1 MVLHLLLLC
10 SVASAAPLA
19 KRMVDMT
26 YTFDE
31 TTLNYP
37 GMKKFEL
44 KTLQNGMT
52 DQGYWLRFEEFSV
65 GIHVGTHMDAPAH
78 FSKNG
83 ITIDQIPVPR
93 LIAPAAVIDI
103 TAKAELDPDTEAT
116 VEDLLHWESV
126 TGQSLNETILLL
138 RSGWGKKWGN
148 HEAFF
153 GTPDNDPTKLHYP
166 GIAPDAARWIVENR
180 NIFGIGTETLSFDH
194 GPSLSKDVHQ
204 ILLGHGLFGIENM
217 ANMDK
222 IPIYGATLYVMP
234 MKIGD
239 ASGAPTRI
247 VATFPQV
254 MFDFSAI
261 HSAKDSESCYTI

>member
-10 SVASAAPLA
+10 SIASAAPVA

-37 GMKKFEL
+37 GMKKFDIT
-44 KTLQNGMT
+44 TLVNGTT
-52 DQGYWLRFEEFSV
+52 DQGFWLRYEEFSV

-83 ITIDQIPVPR
+83 ITIHDIPVSR

-103 TAKAELDPDTEAT
+103 TAKAELDPDAEAT
-116 VEDLLHWESV
+116 VEDLLRWESV

-138 RSGWGKKWGN
+138 RCGWGKKWGDQ
-148 HEAFF
+148 EAFF
-153 GTPDNDPTKLHYP
+153 GTSDNDPNNLHFP
-166 GIAPDAARWIVENR
+166 GLAPDAARWMVENR
-180 NIFGIGTETLSFDH
+180 NILGIGTETLSFDN
-194 GPSLSKDVHQ
+194 GPSVNKDVHQ
-204 ILLGHGLFGIENM
+204 ILLGHGLFGIENI

-247 VATFPQV
+247 VATFPEI
-254 MFDFSAI
+254 MFDYSTV
-261 HSAKDSESCYTI
+261 STAKDTESCYTI